1 MRVII
6 TTKQK
11 RKDLIIIIIQNLTWF
26 EKMTFFRIK
35 KNQKG
40 EEVKKQIEE
49 RSYEKGEKIIK
60 EKKRENKR
68 YNLVK
73 IKERKF

>member
-1 MRVII
+1 
-6 TTKQK
+6 
-11 RKDLIIIIIQNLTWF
+11 
-26 EKMTFFRIK
+26 MTFFRIK